1 MEVGVGLPNAVP
13 GCGPDLLIEWARRA
27 DDGPFASLGALD
39 RVVYETIEPM
49 VALSAAAAVT
59 DHIELVTSILIAPL
73 RETSTL
79 AKQMVSLHALAPG
92 RLTLG
97 LAIGARGDDYDRS
110 EFGKAG
116 RGDRL
121 TQQLA
126 TVRAILDEG
135 AVTAPGAPGTPPLL
149 VGGSAGPS
157 FSRVAQLADGWI
169 HGGSPPR
176 VFAREVAEVRAAWA
190 DAGRVGQPRIRSMAY
205 YALGDAAA
213 AGREYLLDYYAFTG
227 AFAPRI
233 ADGLLTSP
241 LEIREYLQA
250 YEDAGCEQLLL
261 FPTVPELSQL
271 DALADV
277 LSVDASSREDEG
289 PAGREA
295 TPAGDV
301 GGSDV
306 GGSPA

>member
-1 MEVGVGLPNAVP
+1 MEVGVGLPNGVP
-13 GCGPDLLIEWARRA
+13 GCDPDLLVEWARRA
-27 DDGPFASLGALD
+27 DDGPFASLGVLD
-39 RVVYETIEPM
+39 RVVYETIEPL

-59 DHIELVTSILIAPL
+59 DRIELVTSILIAPL

-79 AKQMVSLHALAPG
+79 AKQAVSLHALAPG

-97 LAIGARGDDYDRS
+97 LAIGARGDDYERS

-126 TVRAILDEG
+126 TIRAILDEG
-135 AVTAPGAPGTPPLL
+135 SVTAPGTPGTPPLL

-190 DAGRVGQPRIRSMAY
+190 DAGRVGEPRIRSMAY
-205 YALGDAAA
+205 YALGEHAAA
-213 AGREYLLDYYAFTG
+213 AGRDYLLDYYAFTG

-250 YEDAGCEQLLL
+250 YADAGCEQLLL
-261 FPTVPELSQL
+261 FPTVPELGQL
-271 DALADV
+271 EALADV
-277 LSVDASSREDEG
+277 LSAGAPPRQDEG
-289 PAGREA
+289 PAGGPA
-295 TPAGDV
+295 TPAGEV
-301 GGSDV
+301 GGSH
-306 GGSPA
+306 A